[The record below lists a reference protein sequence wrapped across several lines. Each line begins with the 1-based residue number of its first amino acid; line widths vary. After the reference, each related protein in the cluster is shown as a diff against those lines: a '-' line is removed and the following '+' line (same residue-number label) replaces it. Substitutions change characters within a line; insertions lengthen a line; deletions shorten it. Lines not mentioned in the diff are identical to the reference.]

1 MKIYAMSDIHGCL
14 DAFLDALS
22 LVDLEDKNN
31 KLVLCGDYIHG
42 GFDSY
47 AVVEKIIEL
56 KKKYKS
62 KVVVLMGNH
71 EHWVIEQGMPI
82 VDEYRDEGEYDEKRE
97 NKCIDFISQ
106 MELYYKYKNEVL
118 FCHAGV
124 DEEAG
129 EYWEQGTS
137 DYHYIEKFPPDKGT
151 FCINI
156 VAGHV
161 STASPYLA
169 NNYKFRGIY
178 YDGCSHYYI
187 DGDVLKNGV
196 VPVLMYDTD
205 AKKFYEVTELENKE
219 LKHTNKNKK
228 IQNS

>member
-1 MKIYAMSDIHGCL
+1 MSDIHGCL

-42 GFDSY
+42 GSDSY

-106 MELYYKYKNEVL
+106 MELYY
-118 FCHAGV
+118 
-124 DEEAG
+124 
-129 EYWEQGTS
+129 
-137 DYHYIEKFPPDKGT
+137 
-151 FCINI
+151 
-156 VAGHV
+156 
-161 STASPYLA
+161 
-169 NNYKFRGIY
+169 
-178 YDGCSHYYI
+178 DGCSHYYI
-187 DGDVLKNGV
+187 DGDALKNGV
-196 VPVLMYDTD
+196 VLVLMYDTD

-228 IQNS
+228 NTKWLMMYKNK